1 MSGNALRE
9 ILNINKDLK
18 NLFKSNKQNRPD
30 QLARSIV
37 IMATQMIIIIMFL
50 SDDVLSVFTDN
61 LLKGKEDYKI
71 NLKLLLYQ
79 VITLN

>member
-37 IMATQMIIIIMFL
+37 IIATQMI
-50 SDDVLSVFTDN
+50 
-61 LLKGKEDYKI
+61 
-71 NLKLLLYQ
+71 
-79 VITLN
+79 

>member
-61 LLKGKEDYKI
+61 LLKDKNI
-71 NLKLLLYQ
+71 MR
-79 VITLN
+79 

>member
-9 ILNINKDLK
+9 ILNINQDLK

-37 IMATQMIIIIMFL
+37 IMATQMIIIMFL

-61 LLKGKEDYKI
+61 LLKDKNI
-71 NLKLLLYQ
+71 MR
-79 VITLN
+79 

>member
-1 MSGNALRE
+1 MLR
-9 ILNINKDLK
+9 IIS
-18 NLFKSNKQNRPD
+18 SNVSTLD

-37 IMATQMIIIIMFL
+37 IMTTQIIIIIMFL
-50 SDDVLSVFTDN
+50 SDDALSVLIDN

-71 NLKLLLYQ
+71 NLKLLLYH